1 MNDLLG
7 FNPRRNEVA
16 RNTNTSS
23 IKQVG
28 EFLTIRSLAGVGVVI
43 L

>member
-1 MNDLLG
+1 LLG
-7 FNPRRNEVA
+7 FNPRRNDVA

-23 IKQVG
+23 IKRVG
-28 EFLTIRSLAGVGVVI
+28 EVLPIHSLAGVGVVI